1 MIKRNLYIAELK
13 GKLEETKAKAIE
25 RRIRK
30 KYSVSDEL
38 AILRQRDTKPEEF
51 AEYNAFCEQVKADV
65 QAKYVAQKEK
75 YSKLIIGITE
85 EGKIIYAE
93 PEK

>member
-1 MIKRNLYIAELK
+1 MLKRNLYIAELK
-13 GKLEETKAKAIE
+13 GNLEEAKAKAIE

-51 AEYNAFCEQVKADV
+51 AEYNAYCEKVKADV
-65 QAKYVAQKEK
+65 QTKYVAQKEK
-75 YSKLIIGITE
+75 YSKLILDITE
-85 EGKIIYAE
+85 DGRIIYASQE
-93 PEK
+93 